1 MDWAADGCIYLQDF
15 PTKKCIFRVK
25 CKWLMQT
32 CLYPHLHLSA
42 ANISNCT
49 ALTRVKLPLFLHW
62 LELIYST
69 KTQWVCLKDA
79 DPPLTFLNSV
89 GFKSNPQGEHLFLT
103 AHQGWSSTSVA
114 SADWYMNCA
123 KGWYCGRAF
132 KQKRT
137 NFQMAFGENW
147 PRQAPPEWRGN
158 VLCSESEISSR
169 SAWAA
174 SPSAGDPLQ
183 SLSH

>member
-1 MDWAADGCIYLQDF
+1 M
-15 PTKKCIFRVK
+15 K

-49 ALTRVKLPLFLHW
+49 ALTRVKLLFSHW

-103 AHQGWSSTSVA
+103 AHQGWSNTPVA
-114 SADWYMNCA
+114 SAGWYMNCA
-123 KGWYCGRAF
+123 RGWYCGRVF
-132 KQKRT
+132 KQEKRWIS
-137 NFQMAFGENW
+137 NWLFRRIDQDRHLLNAGGMCSAGKGKLAGEVPEQ
-147 PRQAPPEWRGN
+147 PRLQQ
-158 VLCSESEISSR
+158 EIHSK
-169 SAWAA
+169 A
-174 SPSAGDPLQ
+174 SPIKHPSGSEEQGA
-183 SLSH
+183 S